1 MDLADLR
8 LLIEV
13 ARRGS
18 FAAVA
23 RANDMDPSSVSR
35 LVAQAE
41 AELGLRVFH
50 RTTRRLSLTE
60 AGEVYLGRIDG
71 LLDKFEMAREQAQG
85 VSATPAGT
93 LRLTTSVAFGQHCLV
108 PLLPGF
114 RRRFPDLALELILT
128 DANVELVAERIDLAI
143 RLGASVSG
151 DVVCA
156 KLMDTRYRV
165 CASPDYLAAA
175 SALERPADLGA
186 HPCLLLALPDF
197 RDRWLF
203 RDRTGA
209 IEEVA
214 VTGNLVI
221 SSALALRDAALAG
234 LGPALLAD
242 WLVDADIAAGRLVDA
257 FPAFAAAATS
267 FETAA
272 WLVYP
277 SRAYLPNKV
286 RVTID
291 FLRARLSA

>member
-1 MDLADLR
+1 MDLANVR
-8 LLIEV
+8 LLLEV

-18 FAAVA
+18 FAAAA
-23 RANDMDPSSVSR
+23 RANDIDPSSVSR

-50 RTTRRLSLTE
+50 RTTRQLSLTE

-71 LLDKFEMAREQAQG
+71 LLDELEMAREQAQG

-93 LRLTTSVAFGQHCLV
+93 LRLTTSVAFGQHCLL
-108 PLLPGF
+108 PLLPEF
-114 RRRFPDLALELILT
+114 RRRFPDLALELMLT
-128 DANVELVAERIDLAI
+128 DANLELVAERIDLAI

-156 KLMDTRYRV
+156 KLTDTRYRV

-175 SALERPADLGA
+175 PALRRPADLGA
-186 HPCLLLALPDF
+186 HPCLLFALPDF
-197 RDRWLF
+197 RDRWRF
-203 RDRTGA
+203 RDRAGVTQ
-209 IEEVA
+209 EVA
-214 VTGNLVI
+214 VTGNLVM
-221 SSALALRDAALAG
+221 SNALALRDAARAG

-242 WLVDADIAAGRLVDA
+242 WLVDADIAAGRLVDV

-267 FETAA
+267 FDTAA

-291 FLRARLSA
+291 FLRERLST